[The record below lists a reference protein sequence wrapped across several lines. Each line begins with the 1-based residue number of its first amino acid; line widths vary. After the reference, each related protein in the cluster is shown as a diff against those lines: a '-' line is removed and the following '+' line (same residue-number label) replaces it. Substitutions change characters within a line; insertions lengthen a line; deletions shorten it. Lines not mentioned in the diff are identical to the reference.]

1 VEPPQHA
8 EVRRLAV
15 GAQAGAGRRRD
26 VGDTEEK
33 VEAEARR
40 IAAVPGRPDQLGRAA
55 AGGGAGTKRESLKRG

>member
-26 VGDTEEK
+26 VGETEEK
-33 VEAEARR
+33 VEAEAHR
-40 IAAVPGRPDQLGRAA
+40 IASTLGTAGSSGAA
-55 AGGGAGTKRESLKRG
+55 AGGGAGAKRESLKRG

>member
-1 VEPPQHA
+1 MK
-8 EVRRLAV
+8 
-15 GAQAGAGRRRD
+15 
-26 VGDTEEK
+26 EK